1 MRPDTKT
8 PAPHPEAL
16 EYHKSWLKYKWGEGV
31 AVRIL
36 QAPPLKLGDT
46 EGQRKS
52 MDRVGEERDTLGR
65 GRWLEAKWWR

>member
-1 MRPDTKT
+1 M
-8 PAPHPEAL
+8 
-16 EYHKSWLKYKWGEGV
+16 